1 MAMTI
6 PSQNTTRSNYLSS
19 DLEEDRLVRQQEE
32 NTAEQALQAIKSLLD
47 TADSAL
53 GDLEENDK
61 LGTAITRGC
70 KDLAD
75 AIGNLANELDQ
86 QSDEERRALA
96 NACLEDASDLLLQ
109 DESSSCRPGPV
120 IEHSATPMDKLTQ
133 DEMMLALVDATSLL
147 RDVEAAF
154 RSIDQSEADEIAD
167 VALTLAR
174 LFLMSLQ
181 DLYSTLTPQDL
192 VNLGKSQQE
201 SRGLSGGIE
210 LLDENDQAIVDTNNT
225 PETRKNPRTNRVRV
239 LWPPIGPAVNS
250 ACQWGKEEAA
260 KKPLLAVALGLTLWP
275 VAITATILTAPLVLA
290 DDFLQ
295 KTYAS
300 ISDKPL
306 VENLER
312 GAAELY
318 AAGRLCLLCGG
329 LATRQT
335 LRVASRQI
343 ERRGGAVQVAQDL
356 GGMAL
361 DRAMHPVETF
371 GMAWNG
377 ISLGVGA
384 IRNAVGTVQG
394 MAERDNGANFY

>member
-1 MAMTI
+1 
-6 PSQNTTRSNYLSS
+6 
-19 DLEEDRLVRQQEE
+19 
-32 NTAEQALQAIKSLLD
+32 
-47 TADSAL
+47 
-53 GDLEENDK
+53 
-61 LGTAITRGC
+61 
-70 KDLAD
+70 
-75 AIGNLANELDQ
+75 
-86 QSDEERRALA
+86 
-96 NACLEDASDLLLQ
+96 
-109 DESSSCRPGPV
+109 
-120 IEHSATPMDKLTQ
+120 
-133 DEMMLALVDATSLL
+133 
-147 RDVEAAF
+147 
-154 RSIDQSEADEIAD
+154 
-167 VALTLAR
+167 
-174 LFLMSLQ
+174 
-181 DLYSTLTPQDL
+181 
-192 VNLGKSQQE
+192 
-201 SRGLSGGIE
+201 
-210 LLDENDQAIVDTNNT
+210 
-225 PETRKNPRTNRVRV
+225 

-377 ISLGVGA
+377 ISLGLGA
-384 IRNAVGTVQG
+384 IRNAVATVQG
-394 MAERDNGANFY
+394 MAERDNAANFY